1 MNLVVD
7 ASVALKWFM
16 TERPDEQNVA
26 EALAVAEII
35 ERGGAQLY
43 SPPHWIAEVLS
54 VLVRLDPAA
63 IEGAVLTLTDM
74 NPVVRDGELTMRQA
88 ASIAVTQRCHLFDT
102 LYHAVALETRATLV
116 TADEQYFERAKGLG
130 AITLLN
136 SFRI

>member
-7 ASVALKWFM
+7 ASVALKWIM

-35 ERGGAQLY
+35 ERGGVQLF

-63 IEGAVLTLTDM
+63 VESAVLTLTEM
-74 NPVVRDGELTMRQA
+74 NPVVRDGELTLRRA
-88 ASIAVTQRCHLFDT
+88 ADIAVAQRCHLFDT
-102 LYHAVALETRATLV
+102 IYHAVALETGATLV
-116 TADEQYFERAKGLG
+116 TADERYFEKAKGLG
-130 AITLLN
+130 SISLLN
-136 SFRI
+136 TFKI